1 MAKPSFARSW
11 RGKSVSGPATSGK
24 PRSGEPDAINYSW
37 DKTPESNQLPP
48 LPPRKAGDD
57 GRLAKNLARW
67 LDGDDGLPVWSDG
80 PILSDALGCD
90 GEPLD
95 MEGLA
100 KADGG
105 RVTPSEIA
113 VVKCVLESCAA
124 ELDGA
129 WARH

>member
-1 MAKPSFARSW
+1 MGDEGR
-11 RGKSVSGPATSGK
+11 RGIPAGQIA
-24 PRSGEPDAINYSW
+24 DAYAAYA
-37 DKTPESNQLPP
+37 ESYRGRN
-48 LPPRKAGDD
+48 GDD